1 MRIVSALRYFIED
14 SAEYARVKQRLIEAA
29 FDDVYFFNK

>member
-14 SAEYARVKQRLIEAA
+14 PAEYARVKQRLIEAA
-29 FDDVYFFNK
+29 FDDGYFFNK